1 MLYYH
6 VSEVCRSDIF
16 QKKDPDLAFLSDV
29 ITANETLWTADT
41 SVNGETMKFQVDTWT
56 EVTAATELTATELA
70 LTHLD
75 NMLLGWIGNLSKS

>member
-1 MLYYH
+1 M
-6 VSEVCRSDIF
+6 
-16 QKKDPDLAFLSDV
+16 
-29 ITANETLWTADT
+29 ITANETLWTVDT
-41 SVNGETMKFQVDTWT
+41 SVNSETMKFQVDTWT